1 MEIFAVRN
9 LGTYLWNFLL
19 QKLKNRYATRYIMT
33 IYHEQAVQFLINQ
46 FTRVSDQL
54 KMRKCRTM
62 NHLEKGYY
70 RQLQNFLF
78 WLWTSQGSIHQSWLV
93 LEPSDHRTAAGS
105 RKNWTSSTAPS
116 WNNENFQIKKKL
128 KNTWPIRSERC
139 GSLKLLQPKWYLS
152 FFAVISQSISIKP
165 LLRLFCREPW
175 TTNSGFN

>member
-1 MEIFAVRN
+1 MFRTSVDSGVIYANFSIGGMEIFAVRN

-78 WLWTSQGSIHQSWLV
+78 WLWTSQGSIHQRWLV

-116 WNNENFQIKKKL
+116 WKNENFQIKKKTE
-128 KNTWPIRSERC
+128 K
-139 GSLKLLQPKWYLS
+139 YLANS
-152 FFAVISQSISIKP
+152 FRAVRESQVITTKMISA
-165 LLRLFCREPW
+165 LFCRNF
-175 TTNSGFN
+175 TIDFN